1 MDHHSQAGFM
11 ISHCTWGASSVQ
23 QVNTEDG
30 QSQSGP
36 MMPDFPCWHCN
47 SLVGRALHPTCL
59 HAPHMYISGRFHRGL
74 SQFTSNRG
82 SMFIS
87 VSIIKYSFS
96 NTLINY
102 SFHYFHPQAGLVT
115 LLLLAMPGS
124 GSPVPGPQP
133 GPQPAPAPLPAPAP
147 GLFFG
152 KPLPFPF
159 FGKPFGNY

>member
-1 MDHHSQAGFM
+1 MPITHCT
-11 ISHCTWGASSVQ
+11 SHCTWGASSVQ
-23 QVNTEDG
+23 QVNTEESDG
-30 QSQSGP
+30 HSQSGP

-59 HAPHMYISGRFHRGL
+59 HAPRMYISGRFHWGL
-74 SQFTSNRG
+74 SQFTWNRG

-87 VSIIKYSFS
+87 VSIIKLSLIFQCLDHLQFS
-96 NTLINY
+96 I
-102 SFHYFHPQAGLVT
+102 SQAGLVT

-147 GLFFG
+147 APGLFF
-152 KPLPFPF
+152 PYPFPF